1 MIRSHDKDCFGTFV
15 PRSLEVSAS
24 MITFVLIN
32 TLVFRLLVFVD
43 LLGTD
48 VYDRG
53 EIVYN
58 IEITIEEL
66 YNYCLEYNNILENC

>member
-1 MIRSHDKDCFGTFV
+1 M
-15 PRSLEVSAS
+15 
-24 MITFVLIN
+24 IN

>member
-1 MIRSHDKDCFGTFV
+1 MKAILISKSQYKKLKNLKINTSDKFG
-15 PRSLEVSAS
+15 
-24 MITFVLIN
+24 LIN

>member
-1 MIRSHDKDCFGTFV
+1 MKTILINKLQYKKLQNFKIKACDKFG
-15 PRSLEVSAS
+15 
-24 MITFVLIN
+24 LIN
-32 TLVFRLLVFVD
+32 TLVYRLLVLVD

-48 VYDRG
+48 VYVRK

-66 YNYCLEYNNILENC
+66 YNYCLEYNNILESC

>member
-1 MIRSHDKDCFGTFV
+1 MKAILISKSQYKKLKNFKINASDKFG
-15 PRSLEVSAS
+15 
-24 MITFVLIN
+24 LIN

-53 EIVYN
+53 EI
-58 IEITIEEL
+58 EITIEEL

>member
-1 MIRSHDKDCFGTFV
+1 MKAILISKSQYKKLKNLKINAYDKFG
-15 PRSLEVSAS
+15 
-24 MITFVLIN
+24 LIN

>member
-1 MIRSHDKDCFGTFV
+1 MKAILISKSQYKKLKNLKINASDKFG
-15 PRSLEVSAS
+15 
-24 MITFVLIN
+24 LIN
-32 TLVFRLLVFVD
+32 TLVFGLLVFVD

>member
-1 MIRSHDKDCFGTFV
+1 MKAILISKSQYKKLKNLKINASNKFG
-15 PRSLEVSAS
+15 
-24 MITFVLIN
+24 LIN

>member
-32 TLVFRLLVFVD
+32 TFNYFAPSLSRFD
-43 LLGTD
+43 SSISASLGRMPNKDFAVST
-48 VYDRG
+48 
-53 EIVYN
+53 
-58 IEITIEEL
+58 L
-66 YNYCLEYNNILENC
+66 S